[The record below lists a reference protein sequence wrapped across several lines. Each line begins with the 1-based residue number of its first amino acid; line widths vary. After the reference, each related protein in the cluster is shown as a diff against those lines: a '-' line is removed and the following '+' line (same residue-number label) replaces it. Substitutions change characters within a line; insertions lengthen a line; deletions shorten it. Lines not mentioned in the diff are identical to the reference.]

1 MIDAFEGPVS
11 KEGLEA
17 MSRKLHKQMEI
28 GLEKENHDGEVKM
41 LITYVHDLPDGK
53 ENGEFL
59 AMDLGLSIMIVSSII
74 ILLLLI
80 KVELILEC

>member
-17 MSRKLHKQMEI
+17 MTRKLREQMEI
-28 GLEKENHDGEVKM
+28 GLEKEDHNGEVKM

-53 ENGEFL
+53 EDGDFL
-59 AMDLGLSIMIVSSII
+59 AMDLGLFV
-74 ILLLLI
+74 
-80 KVELILEC
+80 VWFPP

>member
-17 MSRKLHKQMEI
+17 MSRKLHEQMEI

-59 AMDLGLSIMIVSSII
+59 AMDLGLFVMMVSSII
-74 ILLLLI
+74 NHYYCL
-80 KVELILEC
+80 

>member
-17 MSRKLHKQMEI
+17 MTRKLREQMEI
-28 GLEKENHDGEVKM
+28 GLEKEDHNGEVKM

-53 ENGEFL
+53 EDGDFL
-59 AMDLGLSIMIVSSII
+59 AMDLGLFV
-74 ILLLLI
+74 
-80 KVELILEC
+80 VWFPR